1 MKEYW
6 SIPHSAKAPREY
18 CYAFYKHDGSNLRFE
33 WHKKRG
39 WKKFGTRHQLFDES
53 HPIFGKAIEY
63 FMNKYSEQ
71 IEKTLRD
78 NFRGVEEALA
88 FCEFEGPNSFAGI
101 HDPEDTQDVILFDV
115 NVHKKG
121 ILDPK
126 TFLKLFGHLHIPELV
141 YEGKLNDP
149 FIQAVRENKL
159 DVKLNEGVVCKGGSG
174 HDLWMAKIKT
184 LEYLE
189 KLKARKGDD
198 WTKFWE

>member
-1 MKEYW
+1 
-6 SIPHSAKAPREY
+6 
-18 CYAFYKHDGSNLRFE
+18 
-33 WHKKRG
+33 
-39 WKKFGTRHQLFDES
+39 
-53 HPIFGKAIEY
+53 
-63 FMNKYSEQ
+63 MNKYSEQ

-126 TFLKLFGHLHIPELV
+126 TFLKLFGHLHTPELV

-159 DVKLNEGVVCKGGSG
+159 DIKLNEGVVCKGGSG

-184 LEYLE
+184 WEYLE
-189 KLKARKGDD
+189 KLKTRKGDD